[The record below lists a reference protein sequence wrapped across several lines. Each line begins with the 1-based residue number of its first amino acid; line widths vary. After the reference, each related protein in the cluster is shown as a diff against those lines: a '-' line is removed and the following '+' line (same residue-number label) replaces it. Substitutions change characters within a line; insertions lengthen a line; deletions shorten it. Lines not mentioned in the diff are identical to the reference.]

1 MDTILKEGGEARKMS
16 LALKHVAYSGE
27 LTSQMMSHSKSME
40 TIYEQCQ
47 ALVSEDKED
56 DESRKYAKLVSK
68 IETKTAWFEK
78 AKVGGCWK
86 IKAQKLQT
94 LIVPKGVS

>member
-40 TIYEQCQ
+40 MIYEQCQ
-47 ALVSEDKED
+47 ALVAEDKED
-56 DESRKYAKLVSK
+56 DDSRKYGKLVSK
-68 IETKTAWFEK
+68 VATKTAWFEK
-78 AKVGGCWK
+78 AKAGFSFK
-86 IKAQKLQT
+86 SKL
-94 LIVPKGVS
+94 KN